1 MSKIINLEDKN
12 LAQNCYVFKHSTVC
26 PISFRAADE
35 VKAANNAQSFE
46 LPLYWVNVRE
56 QRELSNWIAE
66 FYNVKHESPQLI
78 LIKNGKAQNNWSHGS
93 IKSSVFE
100 I

>member
-1 MSKIINLEDKN
+1 MSEIINLEDKN
-12 LAQNCYVFKHSTVC
+12 LPQNCYVFKHSTVC
-26 PISFRAADE
+26 PISFSAADE
-35 VKAANNAQSFE
+35 VKVASKAKSFE

-78 LIKNGKAQNNWSHGS
+78 LIENNKAQNNWSHSS
-93 IKSSVFE
+93 IKANVFE
-100 I
+100 G